1 MLLELAIS
9 NFALIDDLRLEFEQ
23 GFSVLTGETGA
34 GKSIIIDAIGMLLGS
49 RASTD
54 FIRTGSETAYIEGCF
69 EIPEGIENLLE
80 QWGIEG
86 ENTLIVSR
94 QIQRNGRNKCRL
106 NGKMV
111 TLNQLQELA
120 PFLVD
125 IVGQHDQQSL
135 LQVEKHIDILDG
147 LGDREHLNLVQ
158 KVSEVYQRLHNVR
171 SKLNELEQNERER
184 VRRIEF
190 LEYQTKEIEEA
201 NLSDVK
207 EEETLL
213 QERKRLSSIEKLSMG
228 CQSIY
233 AALQLGNQQERSII
247 DGLSSI
253 ASEITELANLDP
265 NLSSINDTISQAL
278 IQLQDCARELR
289 ILSESYQADPY
300 RLQIVQERLQQLND
314 LKRKYGSS
322 IYEILEFAKDCY
334 KELEELTN
342 SEQVFEELVLE
353 KQKLALEW
361 DKLADQLTV
370 KRKELAKR
378 FEKQIEEELAQLKME
393 KTSFQVE
400 ITPLPQSSAKGKDD
414 IEFLISPNVGEELKP
429 LARISSGGELS
440 RILLALKSITAA
452 SERIPTLILDE
463 IDAGIGGRTAQ
474 SIAYKIRNLSKV
486 SQVFC
491 ITHLP
496 VIAGFATN
504 HYLVEKFEH
513 HQRTKVE
520 VKRLSYSERIAEIS
534 RMLGSDQSEEITVE
548 HAKELL
554 RRGNAS

>member
-1 MLLELAIS
+1 
-9 NFALIDDLRLEFEQ
+9 
-23 GFSVLTGETGA
+23 
-34 GKSIIIDAIGMLLGS
+34 
-49 RASTD
+49 
-54 FIRTGSETAYIEGCF
+54 
-69 EIPEGIENLLE
+69 
-80 QWGIEG
+80 
-86 ENTLIVSR
+86 
-94 QIQRNGRNKCRL
+94 
-106 NGKMV
+106 MV

-289 ILSESYQADPY
+289 ILSESDHADPY

-393 KTSFQVE
+393 KASFQVE

-474 SIAYKIRNLSKV
+474 SIAYKIRNLSKLV
-486 SQVFC
+486 KY
-491 ITHLP
+491 
-496 VIAGFATN
+496 FA
-504 HYLVEKFEH
+504 
-513 HQRTKVE
+513 
-520 VKRLSYSERIAEIS
+520 SRIC
-534 RMLGSDQSEEITVE
+534 Q
-548 HAKELL
+548 
-554 RRGNAS
+554 